1 MDIFLRI
8 IKLVDN
14 ILKELVSIVIPL
26 FNSKNFILATL
37 KSVIQQTYK
46 NFEIILVD
54 DCSNDNS
61 LSLIKSFKNK
71 NKKIKIN
78 ILSSNLKS
86 GCPSIPRNIGIKA
99 AKGKYIAFLDS
110 DDIWHPEKLA
120 LQINALKK
128 SKSYM
133 CSTFSLDFRD
143 DDYKKYLK
151 KNIKN
156 NNYQFI
162 SLFDQMIKY
171 RTPTSSILIHAKIAK
186 KHLFDEN
193 LFYKGKEDLKNSL
206 LMHSKYGPS
215 IKCYNNLL
223 FYRNH
228 QNQTSKKK
236 VSMFC
241 KTIYILLFT
250 KLYKANFLRLFTP
263 LFVFTNIILY
273 FYYRILCKKL

>member
-1 MDIFLRI
+1 M
-8 IKLVDN
+8 
-14 ILKELVSIVIPL
+14 KELVSVVIPL

-54 DCSNDNS
+54 DFSKDNS
-61 LSLIKSFKNK
+61 LSLVKSFKNK
-71 NKKIKIN
+71 NKKLKIK

-133 CSTFSLDFRD
+133 CSTFSLDFKD

-151 KNIKN
+151 KNIKD

-171 RTPTSSILIHAKIAK
+171 RTPTSSTLIYTKIAK

-206 LMHSKYGPS
+206 LIHSKYGPS
-215 IKCYNNLL
+215 IKCNNNLL

-236 VSMFC
+236 ISMFY
-241 KTIYILLFT
+241 KTINILLFT
-250 KLYKANFLRLFTP
+250 KLYKSNFLRLFIP
-263 LFVFTNIILY
+263 LYFFTNIILY